1 MYIITFIWIIC
12 IIQSLEYTR
21 HVYTS
26 NAQNEP
32 AQGPGITMG
41 MPSQRE
47 VQVVDPSKVYDG
59 LEKPYH
65 FAPIG
70 PSRSATE
77 VTPFQLQEAPG
88 VKEQIC
94 ADDDLKEIF
103 MLGGRKKCWLRSPKF
118 NAEFCS
124 VKKSPEVA
132 GWRGAVGWRVTWLE
146 MPCEPTAWWH
156 RCYVRFCGTYWTFD
170 EIWWHLNYNPI

>member
-1 MYIITFIWIIC
+1 MYTHQMHKAPWGC
-12 IIQSLEYTR
+12 R
-21 HVYTS
+21 R
-26 NAQNEP
+26 A
-32 AQGPGITMG
+32 G
-41 MPSQRE
+41 E

-59 LEKPYH
+59 LEKRYH

-103 MLGGRKKCWLRSPKF
+103 MLGRKKCWLRSPNFSTKRVS
-118 NAEFCS
+118 CS
-124 VKKSPEVA
+124 VKKKSPWGCRMA
-132 GWRGAVGWRVTWLE
+132 WRSWLKSHLARNAMRANSMMTPMLRE
-146 MPCEPTAWWH
+146 ILWNAL
-156 RCYVRFCGTYWTFD
+156 D
-170 EIWWHLNYNPI
+170 IWWNLMTPQL